1 MNDPQQKAAFQR
13 ILDLGVVFQPLK
25 PFYFGFEEIVRKD
38 GSKILVPVQH
48 KYSEYPI
55 IPELLPIRNTK
66 DSEKVNSGEQTDST
80 STSKAAVYEKSETK
94 TKSVGYSR
102 PSVVEQLKA
111 DAEARQKQLA
121 SIVEKSL
128 SKQAGLYSQANG
140 DDIWRFLASGNVKV
154 DSATSLQAQKDI
166 GEDGYWGVKQT
177 SQRLFD
183 FASALAGDDVD
194 KMKEMQKAM
203 EKGFK
208 LATGAWGKKLPSI
221 CSETMDAA
229 NKLFEDYY
237 ASKSSE

>member
-1 MNDPQQKAAFQR
+1 MALKIENTNVTAGYTTNGY
-13 ILDLGVVFQPLK
+13 GVK
-25 PFYFGFEEIVRKD
+25 ENSVRDQTITNKD
-38 GSKILVPVQH
+38 
-48 KYSEYPI
+48 
-55 IPELLPIRNTK
+55 T
-66 DSEKVNSGEQTDST
+66 EKVNSVEQTDNT
-80 STSKAAVYEKSETK
+80 STSKAAVYEKSDIK

-121 SIVEKSL
+121 TIVEKSL

-140 DDIWRFLASGNVKV
+140 DDIWKFLASGNVKV
-154 DSATSLQAQKDI
+154 DAATRLQAQKDI

-237 ASKSSE
+237 ASKSTGEAG

>member
-1 MNDPQQKAAFQR
+1 MALKIENTNVTAGYTTNGYGVKENTVRDQTITNKDTEKA
-13 ILDLGVVFQPLK
+13 
-25 PFYFGFEEIVRKD
+25 
-38 GSKILVPVQH
+38 
-48 KYSEYPI
+48 
-55 IPELLPIRNTK
+55 
-66 DSEKVNSGEQTDST
+66 NSVEQTDNT
-80 STSKAAVYEKSETK
+80 STSKAAVYERTDTK

-121 SIVEKSL
+121 TIVEKSL
-128 SKQAGLYSQANG
+128 SKQAGLYSRANG
-140 DDIWRFLASGNVKV
+140 DDIWKFLASGNVEV
-154 DSATSLQAQKDI
+154 DAATRLQAQKDI

-208 LATGAWGKKLPSI
+208 LATGAWGKNLPSI

-237 ASKSSE
+237 ASKSTGEVG

>member
-1 MNDPQQKAAFQR
+1 MA
-13 ILDLGVVFQPLK
+13 LK
-25 PFYFGFEEIVRKD
+25 IENTNVTAGY
-38 GSKILVPVQH
+38 
-48 KYSEYPI
+48 
-55 IPELLPIRNTK
+55 NTK
-66 DSEKVNSGEQTDST
+66 GYDVKENTSRDQTVTNKDTEKTDPGEQAYST
-80 STSKAAVYEKSETK
+80 STNKPAVYEKSDPK
-94 TKSVGYSR
+94 PKKAGYSK

-111 DAEARQKQLA
+111 DAEARQKQLV

-128 SKQAGLYSQANG
+128 SKQAGLYGKANG
-140 DDIWRFLASGNVKV
+140 DDIWKFLASGNVKV
-154 DSATSLQAQKDI
+154 DPATRLQAQKDI

-183 FASALAGDDVD
+183 FASALAGDDVENMK
-194 KMKEMQKAM
+194 KMQAAM

-229 NKLFEDYY
+229 NKLFEDYF

>member
-1 MNDPQQKAAFQR
+1 MA
-13 ILDLGVVFQPLK
+13 LK
-25 PFYFGFEEIVRKD
+25 IENTNVTAGY
-38 GSKILVPVQH
+38 
-48 KYSEYPI
+48 
-55 IPELLPIRNTK
+55 NTK
-66 DSEKVNSGEQTDST
+66 GYDVKENTSRDQTVTNKDAEKTDPGEQAYST
-80 STSKAAVYEKSETK
+80 STNKPAVYEKSDPK
-94 TKSVGYSR
+94 TKKAGYSK
-102 PSVVEQLKA
+102 PSIVEQLKA
-111 DAEARQKQLA
+111 DAEARQKQLV

-128 SKQAGLYSQANG
+128 SKQAGLYGKANG
-140 DDIWRFLASGNVKV
+140 DDIWKFLASGNVKV
-154 DSATSLQAQKDI
+154 DPATRLQAQKDI

-208 LATGAWGKKLPSI
+208 LATGAWGKKLPNI